1 MSNSNNIWSVQHVY
15 PCLPL
20 FEYVKRAIGGFQQ
33 SFSFYMLCSSVDPPL
48 FLISNSWQIG
58 QRARIASEI
67 RFFSRF
73 WYVRFSHFS
82 VNFFYLIVAFLKRCK
97 RPVLVRWS
105 ERKMDAGIEW
115 PDRHLCVSFPNPGVL
130 AKFYSLLFLIQVIFR
145 NLMDN
150 DYDLSITSILNISS
164 KKLIVLLLN
173 GLQ

>member
-1 MSNSNNIWSVQHVY
+1 MLSINFVLRIFKMSNSNNIWSVQNVY

-33 SFSFYMLCSSVDPPL
+33 SFSFYVLCSSVDPPL

-82 VNFFYLIVAFLKRCK
+82 VNFFLSDCSFFEEVQEACSG
-97 RPVLVRWS
+97 PVIREKDGRRYRMTWS
-105 ERKMDAGIEW
+105 TSMCI
-115 PDRHLCVSFPNPGVL
+115 
-130 AKFYSLLFLIQVIFR
+130 
-145 NLMDN
+145 
-150 DYDLSITSILNISS
+150 LS
-164 KKLIVLLLN
+164 
-173 GLQ
+173 